1 MKIAVGADHAGYQA
15 KNRLAE
21 LILNLGHTV
30 VNVGTDDDDPVD
42 YPDFAEEVGRK
53 VASGEA
59 DRGLLVCGSGIG
71 MSIAANK
78 IPGVRAALCCGETAA
93 RLSRQ
98 HNDANVL
105 CAGARITGPFVLE
118 AMVRVFLETDFEGG
132 RHQRRVDKMNDL
144 D

>member
-1 MKIAVGADHAGYQA
+1 MKIAVGADHAGYQI

-21 LILNLGHTV
+21 LILRLGHTV
-30 VNVGTDDDDPVD
+30 LDVGTDDGDAVD

-53 VASGEA
+53 VGSGEA
-59 DRGLLVCGSGIG
+59 DRGLLVCGTGIG

-78 IPGVRAALCCGETAA
+78 IPGVRAALCCGESAA

-105 CAGARITGPFVLE
+105 CTGARITDPELME
-118 AMVRVFLETDFEGG
+118 AMVRIFLETDFEGG
-132 RHQRRVDKMNDL
+132 RHRRRVDKMNDL
-144 D
+144 G